1 MRKFFETQQLC
12 QCDDRNSNI
21 FCAITIHLFIEIEL
35 KFNYLIIISNGT
47 NVVRSFRKWVEIEF
61 IVFISKNKLMKIVYN
76 ACLHS
81 FIMKSIEKMSSFRSD
96 IINTLFDHAKFIDR
110 QLGAAFYRKSK
121 DIRFILQEI
130 PAFEIV
136 R

>member
-1 MRKFFETQQLC
+1 
-12 QCDDRNSNI
+12 
-21 FCAITIHLFIEIEL
+21 
-35 KFNYLIIISNGT
+35 
-47 NVVRSFRKWVEIEF
+47 
-61 IVFISKNKLMKIVYN
+61 MKIVYN

-81 FIMKSIEKMSSFRSD
+81 FIMKSIEKKMSSLRSD
-96 IINTLFDHAKFIDR
+96 TINTLFDHANKINNKFIDR

-121 DIRFILQEI
+121 DIRFLLQEI